1 MLCALQWHP
10 YWLKK
15 FMINPKT
22 YYFSFAKFIPILLL
36 LSVASLAAA
45 LLWMLGYSNTTAIGQ
60 ADIYWVFYLHIAAAA
75 AALFCYGVVALS
87 SLFQL
92 FEPKRLM
99 PIVFSHGFAPSG
111 FIMTL
116 FALGSGALFGRPM
129 WGAYWIW
136 DSRLTALLI
145 LLFFFGAFISLSVSK
160 VNNRQDLNDRKAAVS
175 ALLGVV
181 IIPVL
186 YVFFD
191 LYTPMAH
198 DLDNSL
204 LRSNGRDAYV
214 LMILF
219 SVTLFTYM
227 LAMCFSR
234 CRDVILERERRA
246 TWAQDAAIEGEL

>member
-1 MLCALQWHP
+1 
-10 YWLKK
+10 
-15 FMINPKT
+15 MINPKT
-22 YYFSFAKFIPILLL
+22 YYFYFAKFIPLLL
-36 LSVASLAAA
+36 IVAVVSMAAA
-45 LLWMLGYSNTTAIGQ
+45 LLWMLGYSDTTAIGQ
-60 ADIYWVFYLHIAAAA
+60 ADIYWVFYLHIAATA
-75 AALFCYGVVALS
+75 AALSCYGIVSLA

-92 FEPKRLM
+92 FSPKALM

-111 FIMTL
+111 FVMTL

-160 VNNRQDLNDRKAAVS
+160 VNNRRDLNDRKAAAS

-191 LYTPMAH
+191 LYMPMAH

-214 LMILF
+214 LMFLF
-219 SVTLFTYM
+219 TVSLFTYM
-227 LAMCFSR
+227 FAMSLSR

-246 TWAQDAAIEGEL
+246 TWAQEAAIEGEL

>member
-1 MLCALQWHP
+1 M
-10 YWLKK
+10 
-15 FMINPKT
+15 
-22 YYFSFAKFIPILLL
+22 
-36 LSVASLAAA
+36 AAA
-45 LLWMLGYSNTTAIGQ
+45 LLWMLGYSDTTAIGQ
-60 ADIYWVFYLHIAAAA
+60 ADIYWVFYLHIAATA
-75 AALFCYGVVALS
+75 AALCCYGIVALS
-87 SLFQL
+87 SLFQ
-92 FEPKRLM
+92 FFNPKGLM

-111 FIMTL
+111 FVMTL

-160 VNNRQDLNDRKAAVS
+160 VNNRQDLNDRKAAAS

-181 IIPVL
+181 VIPVL

-214 LMILF
+214 LMFLF
-219 SVTLFTYM
+219 SVNLFTYM
-227 LAMCFSR
+227 LAMSLSR

>member
-1 MLCALQWHP
+1 
-10 YWLKK
+10 
-15 FMINPKT
+15 MIKPKT
-22 YYFSFAKFIPILLL
+22 YYFSFAKFIPLLL
-36 LSVASLAAA
+36 MMSIASMAAA
-45 LLWMLGYSNTTAIGQ
+45 LLWMLGYSDTTAIGQ
-60 ADIYWVFYLHIAAAA
+60 ADIYWVFYLHIAATA
-75 AALFCYGVVALS
+75 AALCCYAIVAIS
-87 SLFQL
+87 SLFQ
-92 FEPKRLM
+92 FFNSKALM

-111 FIMTL
+111 FVMTL

-160 VNNRQDLNDRKAAVS
+160 VNNRQDLNDRKAAAS

-181 IIPVL
+181 VIPVL

-214 LMILF
+214 LMFLF
-219 SVTLFTYM
+219 TVNLFTYM
-227 LAMCFSR
+227 FAMSLSR

>member
-1 MLCALQWHP
+1 
-10 YWLKK
+10 
-15 FMINPKT
+15 
-22 YYFSFAKFIPILLL
+22 
-36 LSVASLAAA
+36 
-45 LLWMLGYSNTTAIGQ
+45 
-60 ADIYWVFYLHIAAAA
+60 
-75 AALFCYGVVALS
+75 
-87 SLFQL
+87 
-92 FEPKRLM
+92 M

-111 FIMTL
+111 FVMTL

-160 VNNRQDLNDRKAAVS
+160 VNNRQDLNDRKAAAS

-181 IIPVL
+181 VIPVL

-214 LMILF
+214 LMFLF
-219 SVTLFTYM
+219 TVNLFTYM
-227 LAMCFSR
+227 FAMSLSR
-234 CRDVILERERRA
+234 CRNVILERERRA